1 MPKASPSK
9 APLPKKPREPKKV
22 KDVAVNTMRVA
33 NYQAKLAVYEEEM
46 AAYKA
51 GQRRRKADKVAV
63 KRRLSAGDAEPAAKR
78 PTPVPSSCLLPRAS
92 PLAHTPPNPAPPC
105 AHPRHR
111 RTCPPNQARRET
123 LEACAAG
130 SAEAP
135 RAPPAEPL
143 RRLPQVLRE
152 EKAAAAAAQLRRCDG
167 GVAASVAG
175 ELPADASKR
184 QRALYAIKM
193 NMAAAPER
201 EAEATK
207 AEAVLAPSHA
217 APPRRRPPHPHPP
230 PHHAGSPPNATRA
243 GGGGGGRLE
252 QVQGQSSFLVAKPH
266 PPGAAGSMV
275 RGGCHARGAGRC
287 GRHAVPVVRG
297 VVR

>member
-22 KDVAVNTMRVA
+22 KDVALNTMRVA

-51 GQRRRKADKVAV
+51 GQRERKVDKRSAQ
-63 KRRLSAGDAEPAAKR
+63 RRLSAGDAEPAAKR

-123 LEACAAG
+123 PEACAAG
-130 SAEAP
+130 SAEAA

-152 EKAAAAAAQLRRCDG
+152 EKEAAAAAQLRRCDG
-167 GVAASVAG
+167 G
-175 ELPADASKR
+175 
-184 QRALYAIKM
+184 
-193 NMAAAPER
+193 
-201 EAEATK
+201 
-207 AEAVLAPSHA
+207 APSKEPCCRECGHA
-217 APPRRRPPHPHPP
+217 VTSMEAPTRGTCDVCFGRLA
-230 PHHAGSPPNATRA
+230 AGDDIDVCFRCEPETGSAA
-243 GGGGGGRLE
+243 GGRW
-252 QVQGQSSFLVAKPH
+252 
-266 PPGAAGSMV
+266 
-275 RGGCHARGAGRC
+275 RC
-287 GRHAVPVVRG
+287 RECR
-297 VVR
+297 

>member
-22 KDVAVNTMRVA
+22 KDVALNTMRVA

-51 GQRRRKADKVAV
+51 GQRERKVDKRSA

-123 LEACAAG
+123 PEACAAG

-152 EKAAAAAAQLRRCDG
+152 EKEAAAAVEPEARVDGVELLGGPHAEVEYFIRLAVVLATRAAEYRSEC
-167 GVAASVAG
+167 AA
-175 ELPADASKR
+175 
-184 QRALYAIKM
+184 RAM
-193 NMAAAPER
+193 RERDPR
-201 EAEATK
+201 EAEA
-207 AEAVLAPSHA
+207 ARAAVADAGL
-217 APPRRRPPHPHPP
+217 RRR
-230 PHHAGSPPNATRA
+230 AEEARGDASA
-243 GGGGGGRLE
+243 
-252 QVQGQSSFLVAKPH
+252 VVAKSLWPLSCQQLH
-266 PPGAAGSMV
+266 LHSSHTA
-275 RGGCHARGAGRC
+275 
-287 GRHAVPVVRG
+287 
-297 VVR
+297 